1 MTVVGRVVV
10 GVVATLLALGAG
22 EGQAMAAPQPSP
34 SQLTV
39 DLHAIDIKRFPLVE
53 LNFTMTDPVGRAVAS
68 LDVRDFAVH
77 ENLRTAKIE
86 NLVLDTTPL
95 SVVLLLDRS
104 GSMYEALEFLR
115 MAAAKFVS
123 LLEPQD
129 QVMLIDFSDEPKI
142 LCRFTND
149 REKLAGCLRTLKAW
163 GPTALYDSLFRSV
176 LELQEAPGRRVVVAL
191 TDGTDQNEAR
201 TARLSRHTLQEV
213 AERARASDIPIYTI
227 GMGRYVER
235 RELSW
240 LAKGTGAAAFF
251 APTPEQLQ
259 ELYAIVARNL
269 KARVRLTYRSPEPR
283 HDGAWREVVLRCS
296 VGGAPSGQA
305 AERYRAPG
313 RYVLEVEG
321 QGWEATRVEALEK
334 AEPALVLRDVRLQ
347 ALRRGGPGDV
357 GSWLGEYFRRP
368 ASAPVPPAP

>member
-1 MTVVGRVVV
+1 
-10 GVVATLLALGAG
+10 
-22 EGQAMAAPQPSP
+22 MAAPPAPPSL
-34 SQLTV
+34 SV
-39 DLHAIDIKRFPLVE
+39 DLHAMDMKRFPLVE
-53 LNFTMTDPVGRAVAS
+53 LTFTMTDPVGRAVAS
-68 LDVRDFAVH
+68 LDARDFAVH
-77 ENLRTAKIE
+77 ENLRTARVE

-115 MAAAKFVS
+115 MAAGKFIS

-176 LELQEAPGRRVVVAL
+176 LELQEQPGRRVVVAL

-213 AERARASDIPIYTI
+213 AERARASEIPVYTI

-235 RELSW
+235 RELTW
-240 LAKGTGAAAFF
+240 LAKGTGGAAFF
-251 APTPEQLQ
+251 APSPEQLQ

-269 KARVRLTYRSPEPR
+269 KARVRLTYRSPETR

-296 VGGAPSGQA
+296 VGGALAGQA

-321 QGWEATRVEALEK
+321 QGFEATRVEVLEK

-347 ALRRGGPGDV
+347 EIRRGGPGDL
-357 GSWLGEYFRRP
+357 GTWLGGYFRRP
-368 ASAPVPPAP
+368 ASAPLPPAP